1 MKVCGIELKS
11 NEARIIVLEGHNE
24 DYEIIKTDLEKL
36 KLIDSKDQAA
46 VKSFRE
52 AILDFFSYH
61 DFDVIGIK
69 ERITKGRFAG
79 GAISFKMEG
88 LIQTTDDKVVLVHN
102 MSMKSTLKDVEI
114 PINGIKKYQEE
125 ALRVSLFLL
134 NKVHDVK

>member
-52 AILDFFSYH
+52 AILVFFSYH